1 MFIELEKGYVIN
13 GQEGNREIESSM
25 ISDIVHNEDKSKV
38 TLKRG
43 IHPELNL
50 KFESQKAKDTFLSK
64 LREANNATK
73 GGE

>member
-13 GQEGNREIESSM
+13 GQEGNREIETSL
-25 ISDIVHNEDKSKV
+25 ISDIIHNEDKSKV

-50 KFESQKAKDTFLSK
+50 KFESQKAKDAFLGK
-64 LREANNATK
+64 LREANNI
-73 GGE
+73 

>member
-13 GQEGNREIESSM
+13 GQEGNREIETSM

>member
-13 GQEGNREIESSM
+13 GQEGNREIETSM

-43 IHPELNL
+43 VHPELNL

>member
-25 ISDIVHNEDKSKV
+25 ISDIVHNKDKSKV

>member
-50 KFESQKAKDTFLSK
+50 KFESQKAKETFLSK
-64 LREANNATK
+64 LREANKATK

>member
-13 GQEGNREIESSM
+13 GQEGNREIETSL
-25 ISDIVHNEDKSKV
+25 ISDIIHNEDKSKV

>member
-64 LREANNATK
+64 LRETNNATK

>member
-13 GQEGNREIESSM
+13 GQEGNREIETSM

-50 KFESQKAKDTFLSK
+50 KFESQKEKDTFLSK

>member
-50 KFESQKAKDTFLSK
+50 KFESQKAKDIFLSK

>member
-64 LREANNATK
+64 LREANNTTK

>member
-13 GQEGNREIESSM
+13 GQEGNREIETSM
-25 ISDIVHNEDKSKV
+25 ISDIIHSEDKSKV